1 MSNVKTSVIIP
12 NWNGKNLL
20 AECLVSLDEQVFTN
34 FEIIVVDNGSI
45 DGSIEYI
52 EQNFPNVKLV
62 KLNKN
67 FGFAKAINGGVK
79 KALGEYVVLLNNDT
93 KVDKL
98 WLKELVKMADDHPEV
113 ASVGSKILN
122 FFNPK
127 IIDGV
132 GILINE
138 VGQAKSLG
146 WQEEDLGQYEKVQ
159 YVFGVTGGAGLF
171 KKDIFIKVGM
181 FDEHYFMYSEEVDWA
196 FRAQFLGYKSIYCPK
211 AIVFHKHKSTA
222 KKLPQHLE
230 YWQFKNMTQ
239 TIIKDFPTQL
249 LLKKWRWLKILLVHF
264 NTILYQIKNGFF
276 WPPVLTEIWLIFNLP
291 RLLKA
296 RFEIQS
302 TKKVSNDYIESFLVE
317 KKLKLPSL

>member
-1 MSNVKTSVIIP
+1 MKASVIIP

-20 AECLVSLDEQVFTN
+20 TECLVSLGEQVFTD
-34 FEIIVVDNGSI
+34 FEIIVVDNAST

-52 EQNFPNVKLV
+52 EQNFLNVTLV

-67 FGFAKAINGGVK
+67 VGFAKAINRGVK
-79 KALGEYVVLLNNDT
+79 KALGEYVVFLNNDT

-98 WLKELVKMADDHPEV
+98 WLKELVKTADDHPEV
-113 ASVGSKILN
+113 ASVGSKVLN
-122 FFNPK
+122 FFDPK

-146 WQEEDLGQYEKVQ
+146 WQEENLGQYEKDQ

-196 FRAQFLGYKSIYCPK
+196 FRAQFLGYKSIYCSK
-211 AIVFHKHKSTA
+211 AVVLHKHKSTA

-239 TIIKDFPTQL
+239 TIIKDFPTKI

-264 NTILYQIKNGFF
+264 NTIFYQVKNGFF
-276 WPPVLTEIWLIFNLP
+276 WPPLLTEIWLMINLP

-302 TKKVSNDYIESFLVE
+302 TKKINDDYIESFLVE